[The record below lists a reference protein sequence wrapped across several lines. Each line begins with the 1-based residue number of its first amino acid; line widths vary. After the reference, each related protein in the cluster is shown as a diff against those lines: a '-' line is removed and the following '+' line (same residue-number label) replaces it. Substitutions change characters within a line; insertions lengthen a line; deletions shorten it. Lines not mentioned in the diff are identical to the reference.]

1 MEDSR
6 YPLLIVDMKKKNLI
20 IAGLCTL
27 GAVGIAAGIVTGVN
41 AFYVETA
48 DASHSAV
55 AGSVSIVNDTI
66 SVSNIG
72 NFNPGDENPEKDLP
86 AGHRPGS
93 EHKLTYKI
101 HNEGSKSI
109 TTRSI
114 IDLTVVGT
122 DGNILDPS
130 VFTLYQTSNGATTPV
145 KLENATDSNIKEG
158 TILGERM
165 YVLNDNSVVAEKP
178 ADISQIKSLRYI
190 VLGPNLNGV
199 GEAAEVEKLSA
210 GPEST
215 VSYAVALDFTAPDTY
230 QGADVS
236 FDVEVQCMQYR
247 NTNLGDWETIY
258 SDHITA
264 QK

>member
-1 MEDSR
+1 MEDGR
-6 YPLLIVDMKKKNLI
+6 FLPYLCMTKKNLLV
-20 IAGLCTL
+20 AGLCSL
-27 GAVGIAAGIVTGVN
+27 AAIGVAAGIITGVN

-48 DASHSAV
+48 DTSHSAV
-55 AGSVSIVNDTI
+55 AGSVSLINDSI
-66 SVSNIG
+66 SISNIG

-93 EHKLTYKI
+93 EHKLEYKI

-114 IDLTVVGT
+114 IDLTVIGT
-122 DGNILDPS
+122 DGTILDPS
-130 VFTLYQTSNGATTPV
+130 VFTLYQTANGVTTDN
-145 KLENATDSNIKEG
+145 KLEAAMDSSIKDN

-165 YVLNDNSVVAEKP
+165 YVLKDNSVVAEKP

-199 GEAAEVEKLSA
+199 GEAAEIEEKSE

-258 SDHITA
+258 KDHLTA